1 MIDTGKSIVR
11 KIKIS
16 QKVNTMETTIEL
28 LQMKNETTRIIQGDT
43 IRMTIERVTED
54 REVGRDHK
62 IGMIIH
68 LEKPLDNRQNQTKIK
83 LKLNRI
89 MKKKKDWQS

>member
-1 MIDTGKSIVR
+1 MIDTGRSIVR

-28 LQMKNETTRIIQGDT
+28 LQMKNETTRIIQGTT
-43 IRMTIERVTED
+43 IRITIERVTED
-54 REVGRDHK
+54 REVGKDHK

-68 LEKPLDNRQNQTKIK
+68 QEKPSYNRKNQTKSK
-83 LKLNRI
+83 LKLDRI
-89 MKKKKDWQS
+89 MKKKKDWQG